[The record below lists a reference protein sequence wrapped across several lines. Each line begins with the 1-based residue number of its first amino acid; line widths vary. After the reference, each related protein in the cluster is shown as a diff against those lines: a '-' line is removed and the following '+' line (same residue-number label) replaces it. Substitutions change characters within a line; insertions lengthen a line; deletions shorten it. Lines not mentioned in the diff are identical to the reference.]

1 MNICGIDFGTSNSA
15 VCLEGTGGGD
25 VEMVRLEGGSTNIP
39 SAIFFDT
46 DENKV
51 AFGQA
56 GIDAFTAGQEGRL
69 MRSLKSILGTEL
81 IHEKTQIGAR
91 HVSFEDILSTFI
103 SHLKT
108 TAQTQRGAELSSVV
122 MGRPVYFVDGNQS
135 ADTKAQNK
143 LEEMARKAGFKH
155 VAFQFEPIAAALTY
169 ESTAQRDE
177 LALIADI
184 GGGTADFSVIKVGP
198 GYRKKQDR
206 SDDILANTGV
216 RVGGTNLDTRLS
228 LACVMPHLGAQ
239 SETVDKLSAGQRSK
253 LPQSLF
259 LDLATWHKIHMLYNL
274 KYERFIESLA
284 REVDDEG
291 EFDRY
296 VEIIKAQKGHLLA
309 AMVEDAK
316 IALSAETQTTL
327 ALAKVCRN
335 TDISIQARLA
345 TFEAAVSEEMGKI
358 RTAINDC
365 LRDANVKAQEITAIF
380 LTGGSTAAPIVKRAI
395 CENFPQGN
403 IVSGDRFNSVGRGL
417 GIEALRVFS

>member
-1 MNICGIDFGTSNSA
+1 MICGIDFGTSNSA

-143 LEEMARKAGFKH
+143 LEEVARKAGFILLVFAGLIGLPHGLTDFSLLKRAGGSFNKKVPDHYRFGVGFLVYLAIMGVFFGVWQVAPLWALVAFLFIAGFHFARQDSRAYSLTGWRRGLFAASRGLMVIALPFFLHSQTSEVFNAMIGAEVFCKPALNTPALMVLGLFFLLPAFLTKNRNIIAEQLLLILVYLALPPLVSFTLYFCLWHTPRHYIEEMDVIRKHVLAKITKFRLAFIFVLSGVIYMSLLFYLAPLWHSAAAYFFILVSCLTVAH
-155 VAFQFEPIAAALTY
+155 VAFSEGFRSPATY
-169 ESTAQRDE
+169 D
-177 LALIADI
+177 
-184 GGGTADFSVIKVGP
+184 
-198 GYRKKQDR
+198 
-206 SDDILANTGV
+206 
-216 RVGGTNLDTRLS
+216 
-228 LACVMPHLGAQ
+228 H
-239 SETVDKLSAGQRSK
+239 
-253 LPQSLF
+253 
-259 LDLATWHKIHMLYNL
+259 H
-274 KYERFIESLA
+274 
-284 REVDDEG
+284 
-291 EFDRY
+291 
-296 VEIIKAQKGHLLA
+296 
-309 AMVEDAK
+309 
-316 IALSAETQTTL
+316 
-327 ALAKVCRN
+327 
-335 TDISIQARLA
+335 
-345 TFEAAVSEEMGKI
+345 
-358 RTAINDC
+358 
-365 LRDANVKAQEITAIF
+365 
-380 LTGGSTAAPIVKRAI
+380 
-395 CENFPQGN
+395 
-403 IVSGDRFNSVGRGL
+403 
-417 GIEALRVFS
+417 